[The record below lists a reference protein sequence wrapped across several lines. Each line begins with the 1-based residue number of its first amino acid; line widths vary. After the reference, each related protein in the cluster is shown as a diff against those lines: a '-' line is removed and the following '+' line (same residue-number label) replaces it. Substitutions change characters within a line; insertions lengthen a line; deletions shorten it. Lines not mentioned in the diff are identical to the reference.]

1 MNNCIELSLPFPPSI
16 NTYWGFRGH
25 RRFLTK
31 KANEF
36 KELVASAVKQQT
48 HPKGSFGVALLS
60 VSLEFY
66 PPDRR
71 IRDIDNPVKPLLDSL
86 VAAGLFDD
94 DSQIKELYIRMN
106 NPLQTGFDT
115 PLKHGLK
122 VGKNKGL
129 TRVKITLL

>member
-1 MNNCIELSLPFPPSI
+1 MTNCIELSLPFPPSV
-16 NTYWGFRGH
+16 NTYWGFHGH

-36 KELVASAVKQQT
+36 KELVASALKQ
-48 HPKGSFGVALLS
+48 HSSFGDQLLS

-94 DSQIKELYIRMN
+94 DSQIKELNIKMHES
-106 NPLQTGFDT
+106 
-115 PLKHGLK
+115 LKGGLS
-122 VGKNKGL
+122 
-129 TRVKITLL
+129 KIKICVL